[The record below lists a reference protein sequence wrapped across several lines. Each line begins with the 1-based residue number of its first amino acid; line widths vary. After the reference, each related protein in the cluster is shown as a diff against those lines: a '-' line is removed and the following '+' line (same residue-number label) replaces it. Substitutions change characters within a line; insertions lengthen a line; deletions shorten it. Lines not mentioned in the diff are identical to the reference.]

1 MPDESLVTEDD
12 VALLNR
18 AWVERTAW
26 LARLAGNVMIGVGAV
41 LAVAWAWVTIRTQQ
55 QLSGNVFND
64 SSIEPSPGIVD
75 RIDAFTGSIY
85 LLSICALVVG
95 LGFLT
100 RLAAD
105 YCQTRV
111 GGSVSRFVVG
121 DVLPLDDLSSEED

>member
-1 MPDESLVTEDD
+1 MPDESVVTEDD

-41 LAVAWAWVTIRTQQ
+41 LAIAWIWVTIRTQQ
-55 QLSGNVFND
+55 TLSNL
-64 SSIEPSPGIVD
+64 EPSPGILD
-75 RIDAFTGSIY
+75 RIDSFTGSIY
-85 LLSICALVVG
+85 LLSSCGLIGG

-105 YCQTRV
+105 YCQTKV

-121 DVLPLDDLSSEED
+121 DVLPLGDISSEED